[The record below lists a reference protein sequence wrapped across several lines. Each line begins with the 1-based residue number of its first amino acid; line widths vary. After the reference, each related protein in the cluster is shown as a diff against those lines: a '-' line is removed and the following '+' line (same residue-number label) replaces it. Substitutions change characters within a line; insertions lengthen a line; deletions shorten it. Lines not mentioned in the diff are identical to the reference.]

1 MNYYDILLK
10 TEVSDAELKMYYTI
24 LVPPD
29 SAAREKTVGV
39 VPIVRHD

>member
-1 MNYYDILLK
+1 MLK

-29 SAAREKTVGV
+29 SAREETVGV